1 MPTSGVLFWRPSKD
15 LIVINPKKERKMN
28 DNLIT
33 DRQRV
38 FAWAEKYFSDE
49 EHLDIMIPLKDVLD
63 VYRKES
69 GRREMTMVSFW
80 HHLEAFAIACPYIA
94 ELNPAPLCNVKPTPG
109 RQNGR
114 ILRRLHD
121 RDGCATGS
129 VVDHIYMRSK
139 PVLSDEEEGD

>member
-1 MPTSGVLFWRPSKD
+1 MQD
-15 LIVINPKKERKMN
+15 LIATNPKKEKKMK
-28 DNLIT
+28 DSY
-33 DRQRV
+33 DRPIA
-38 FAWAEKYFSDE
+38 FSDWASEYFSQASE
-49 EHLDIMIPLKDVLD
+49 ARHLDIMIPLKDVLD

-69 GRREMTMVSFW
+69 GRREMTMVSFR

-121 RDGCATGS
+121 RDGCATGP
-129 VVDHIYMRSK
+129 VVDHIYMRSM
-139 PVLSDEEEGD
+139 PVLSDSEESD